1 MSKTLTNKQS
11 TSFRRTLIA
20 TAVASTMLGAT
31 SFAMA
36 QDESV
41 DEVVVTGIKA
51 SLQRAMDIKRD
62 AKGVVDA
69 ISAEDMGKF
78 PDTNLAESLQ
88 RISGVSIDRQN
99 GEGSKVTV
107 RGFGSDYN
115 LVTLNGRQMPIA
127 EVADTYAVSTRS
139 FDFGNLASEGVS
151 GVEVYK
157 TGRAD
162 LFTGGIGSTINIL
175 TPRPLAS
182 PGLKASVGVKGVYD
196 DSANN
201 PDLTPEISGIYSN
214 TFADDTIG
222 VSLTGSF
229 QERKSGSSNATTG
242 GWYAFSGSAIC
253 CDWSGAPGVP
263 EQTWGGLPSNDPNV
277 INRPEATDIFGRPQK
292 IEYSFS
298 ENERT
303 RTNGQLV
310 LQYKP
315 VDSVTTTLDYT
326 YSELESERR
335 YNNLSA
341 WFDWGRTPA
350 SAQYPS
356 VWTDGPISSP
366 LLYNELSGLEDFGM
380 GAGLSSSK
388 TENDSV
394 GLNVEW
400 LVTDNLTLEFDGH
413 NSKAESS
420 PNGGRFG
427 SSTNFGAR
435 ASIRAGTVVDFS
447 KAFPAMKILYPAGE
461 VLTYEDM
468 QGAGHSFRSSYM
480 MTEIDQYQIKGTYE
494 FDDSLIKSIDFGL
507 ASTEMDYRSA
517 FSNVQNDT
525 WGGTGTGYAAD
536 VWGPLTTIKDKF
548 DLPGSNAAW
557 MQNEFFMFD
566 LETAVN
572 AVGQKTGSA
581 TPTKAFPCGKVLCA
595 VPYDQYGTA
604 PATDRTTNEE
614 SESAYVQVHLA
625 QDIASM
631 PANLIVGVRYEATDV
646 TSTAMVP
653 VFVGS
658 RWGGANE
665 IGLEAN
671 DEVTE
676 TAYKG
681 DYDYVLPNVDFDI
694 SPIDSLVVRASYSET
709 IARPT
714 YDQIQGGL
722 LINAG
727 ARPAGATANR
737 GNPKLLPYES
747 KNIDLSAEWYYADT
761 SYVSLGYFRK
771 DVDNFIGTQ
780 TEVST
785 IAGVP
790 NPADGP
796 RYDAAIA
803 ALGQTASWASIIAH
817 MKANG
822 PANGVNAAGDI
833 IGIPGVDSDFMLTTT
848 FPVNEKSAQLD
859 GWEFAVQHVFGESG
873 FGFSTNATVVDGDV
887 DYNNLALPSETQFAL
902 IGLSDSANLIGFY
915 EKFGWSV
922 RLAYNWRDDFLSGT
936 RHDIGDGGVANSPIY
951 VEDFGQWD
959 LNVSYEVNDQL
970 SVFFEGIN
978 LTDEYSRT
986 YGREWHQV
994 INVTQL
1000 GPRYNIG
1007 ARYTF

>member
-1 MSKTLTNKQS
+1 MSKALTNKQS
-11 TSFRRTLIA
+11 TSFKRKLIS
-20 TAVASTMLGAT
+20 TAVVSVILGA
-31 SFAMA
+31 SSVALA
-36 QDESV
+36 QGDNVE
-41 DEVVVTGIKA
+41 EVVVTGIKG
-51 SLQRAMDIKRD
+51 SLQRAMDVKRD

-69 ISAEDMGKF
+69 ISAEDIGKF

-127 EVADTYAVSTRS
+127 EIADTYAVSTRS
-139 FDFGNLASEGVS
+139 FEFGNLASEGVS
-151 GVEVYK
+151 GVQVYK

-182 PGLKASVGVKGVYD
+182 PGLKASLGVKGVYD
-196 DSANN
+196 DSVDS

-229 QERKSGSSNATTG
+229 QERKSGSSGATTG

-263 EQTWGGLPSNDPNV
+263 TQTWGGLPTNDPNV

-292 IEYSFS
+292 LEYNFS

-315 VDSVTTTLDYT
+315 VDTITTTLDYT
-326 YSELESERR
+326 YSGLESERR
-335 YNNLSA
+335 SHNLSA

-350 SAQYPS
+350 SAEYPS

-380 GAGLSSSK
+380 GAGLSSAK

-400 LVTDNLTLEFDGH
+400 LATDNLKLVFDGH
-413 NSKAESS
+413 NSQAESS

-435 ASIRAGTVVDFS
+435 ASIRAGTVIDFS

-494 FDDSLIKSIDFGL
+494 FDDGLIKSVDFGL
-507 ASTEMDYRSA
+507 ATTEMNYRSA

-525 WGGTGTGYAAD
+525 WGGTGTGYAED
-536 VWGPLTTIKDKF
+536 VWGPLTTVKDKF

-572 AVGQKTGSA
+572 AVGQKTGPA
-581 TPTKAFPCGKVLCA
+581 TPTAAFPCGKVLCA
-595 VPYDQYGTA
+595 VPYDKDGTA
-604 PATDRTTNEE
+604 ASTDRRTQEE
-614 SESAYVQVHLA
+614 SESAYAQIHLG
-625 QDIASM
+625 QDIAGM
-631 PANLIVGVRYEATDV
+631 PANLIVGVRYEATEV
-646 TSTAMVP
+646 SSQAKVP
-653 VFVGS
+653 TFTGTM
-658 RWGGANE
+658 WGGANE
-665 IGLEAN
+665 ISLVSSGQSEFTSF
-671 DEVTE
+671 D
-676 TAYKG
+676 G
-681 DYDYVLPNVDFDI
+681 DYDYVLPNIDFDI
-694 SPIDSLVVRASYSET
+694 SPLDGVVVRASYSET

-722 LINAG
+722 VLNSG
-727 ARPAGATANR
+727 ARPAGVSGSR
-737 GNPKLLPYES
+737 GNPGLLPYES
-747 KNIDLSAEWYYADT
+747 ENIDVSAEWYYTDA
-761 SYVSLGYFRK
+761 SYVSLGYFQK
-771 DVDNFIGTQ
+771 DVSNFIGTQ
-780 TEVST
+780 SVQST
-785 IAGVP
+785 LEGLA
-790 NPADGP
+790 NPSDGP

-803 ALGQTASWASIIAH
+803 ALGQNAAWADIVAH

-822 PANGVNAAGDI
+822 PANGVNAAGQI
-833 IGIPGVDSDFMLTTT
+833 IGIPGVDADFTLTATL
-848 FPVNEKSAQLD
+848 PVNEKSAKLD
-859 GWEFAVQHVFGESG
+859 GWEFALQHVFGESG
-873 FGFSTNATVVDGDV
+873 FGFSTNATVVNGDV
-887 DYNNLALPSETQFAL
+887 DYDNMALPSETQFAL
-902 IGLSDSANLIGFY
+902 VGLSDSANFVGFY
-915 EKFGWSV
+915 ENFGWSV
-922 RLAYNWRDDFLSGT
+922 RLAYNWRDDFLAGT

-959 LNVSYEVNDQL
+959 LNISYDVTDQF
-970 SVFFEGIN
+970 SVFVEGIN

-986 YGREWHQV
+986 YGRDWHQV
-994 INVTQL
+994 INITQL